1 MSRGPVVV
9 PIAIARCP
17 ATRTKA
23 CAVSADCAHALA
35 DPKGRD
41 VRDFSTEPRSS
52 KGCIY
57 FMDAGPYR
65 QAAAGQPAP
74 TVHEA
79 PPGIFRG

>member
-17 ATRTKA
+17 ATRTRA
-23 CAVSADCAHALA
+23 CAVSGDCARALC

-41 VRDFSTEPRSS
+41 VNDYSIEARVN
-52 KGCIY
+52 GACGY
-57 FMDAGPYR
+57 FMDAGRYR
-65 QAAAGQPAP
+65 QAAGQPAP